1 MTALLFMHR
10 EMLRPE
16 FPFKFIRHQG
26 HSFRQPLHTHDYVQI
41 AYVVRG
47 VCSHHFNGRLL
58 TASKGDMFVIPPSV
72 EHRLETF
79 EDKTFDLVL
88 LDFLPLLLDE
98 RLKPLSQSLY
108 ERLTGEGGDAGQ
120 PAEGMQPWVH
130 IPMNKQPLVEQL
142 LQDIQ
147 DEFEHKEEGYQLSIR
162 LNLAKLLLLL
172 ERERRK
178 AARLPS
184 GPAAAR
190 PHQRQFE
197 EIVRFVHENYD
208 QDISL
213 EEGAGMAGMAPTYF
227 SHSFKKET
235 GLSFI
240 ELVHEVRIE
249 RAKELIR
256 QQSRTMTDICYEV
269 GFRHLSHFIRTFKKR
284 TGLTPTAYR
293 KMVCKIVK

>member
-10 EMLRPE
+10 DMLGPE

-26 HSFRQPLHTHDYVQI
+26 NSFRQPLHTHDYVQI

-47 VCSHHFNGRLL
+47 VCSHLFNGKLL

-98 RLKPLSQSLY
+98 RLEPLSQSLY
-108 ERLTGEGGDAGQ
+108 GRLTEEGGDAGQ
-120 PAEGMQPWVH
+120 AAEGMQPWVH
-130 IPMNKQPLVEQL
+130 IPPNKQSLVEQL

-178 AARLPS
+178 ASRPS
-184 GPAAAR
+184 PGPAAVH
-190 PHQRQFE
+190 PHHRQFDL
-197 EIVRFVHENYD
+197 IVRYVHENYG

-213 EEGAGMAGMAPTYF
+213 EEVAGMAGMAPTYF
-227 SHSFKKET
+227 SHSFKKEI
-235 GLSFI
+235 GLSFV
-240 ELVHEVRIE
+240 EFVHEVRIE

-293 KMVCKIVK
+293 KMTCKIVK